1 MFQIFKELFSGSDND
16 VSSQQESW
24 NQRDHI
30 RDAVASLLI
39 EVAKADYDDDPKER
53 EKIREL
59 LMEFFGMA
67 ETDVTQLVERAQVS
81 VDEAI
86 ALHPFT
92 QTLRT
97 ELTPEE
103 RGLVIEMMWAVAY
116 ADGVKDANEEYLIR
130 KVADLAHV
138 PHARFIQARQRVEK
152 HFANQTDA
160 SLNE

>member
-1 MFQIFKELFSGSDND
+1 MFQIFKELFSEAESESSDH
-16 VSSQQESW
+16 QGPWRGQ
-24 NQRDHI
+24 DHI

-59 LMEFFGMA
+59 LMEYFGM
-67 ETDVTQLVERAQVS
+67 TDAAVTELMEKAQVS

-92 QTLRT
+92 QTLRA
-97 ELTPEE
+97 ELTTEE
-103 RGLVIEMMWAVAY
+103 RGQVIEMMWTVAY

-138 PHARFIQARQRVEK
+138 SHARFIRARQRVEK
-152 HFANQTDA
+152 HLAT
-160 SLNE
+160 STEEPC

>member
-1 MFQIFKELFSGSDND
+1 MFQIFKELFSGSDTD
-16 VSSQQESW
+16 SPDAQGPWGGQE
-24 NQRDHI
+24 HI

-53 EKIREL
+53 AKIREL
-59 LMEFFGMA
+59 LMEFFGM
-67 ETDVTQLVERAQVS
+67 TDSEVAQLVEKAQVS

-92 QTLRT
+92 QTLRA
-97 ELTPEE
+97 ELNPEE
-103 RGLVIEMMWAVAY
+103 RAQVIEMMWAVAY

-138 PHARFIQARQRVEK
+138 SHARFIQARQRVEK
-152 HFANQTDA
+152 HLKDAN
-160 SLNE
+160 SL